1 MVCHGV
7 VVDESRVGKP
17 KRGLIVSNEPE
28 GASQSGGSL
37 PDIHVNTGLT
47 LGALAVGLL
56 AGLAV
61 TRWPVLAPWG
71 R

>member
-1 MVCHGV
+1 
-7 VVDESRVGKP
+7 
-17 KRGLIVSNEPE
+17 VSNEPE
-28 GASQSGGSL
+28 GASQSGGGL

-61 TRWPVLAPWG
+61 TRWPVLVPVGAVMAPLGDCGSRGW